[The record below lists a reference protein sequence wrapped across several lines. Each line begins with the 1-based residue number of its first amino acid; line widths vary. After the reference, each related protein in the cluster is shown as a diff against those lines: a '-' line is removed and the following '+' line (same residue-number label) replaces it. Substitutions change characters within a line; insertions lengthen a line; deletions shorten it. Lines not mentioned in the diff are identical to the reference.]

1 VEAQAGNFWVFWS
14 PAGAEDAGCQ
24 EDVLPF
30 PWWTAFSAASADP
43 SGTVNSVP
51 CTYPAVATAIGT
63 VVSTSLGQMVKSTG
77 CFKCG
82 KEGHFARECPK
93 NRPTQSPQPFTNSRL
108 IKRTVIKKKVPM
120 SRSGQVNYTEAE
132 EILQDQPMMDGIF
145 TINSHP
151 TLVLFD
157 SRASHSFTIMAIPK
171 AYRINTLG
179 AKMFINTWMDTVSLV
194 LPLIVIV
201 SSSCCYPSMAL
212 MQY

>member
-1 VEAQAGNFWVFWS
+1 
-14 PAGAEDAGCQ
+14 
-24 EDVLPF
+24 
-30 PWWTAFSAASADP
+30 
-43 SGTVNSVP
+43 
-51 CTYPAVATAIGT
+51 
-63 VVSTSLGQMVKSTG
+63 
-77 CFKCG
+77 
-82 KEGHFARECPK
+82 
-93 NRPTQSPQPFTNSRL
+93 
-108 IKRTVIKKKVPM
+108 M